1 MPAFGGKAD
10 IEGHGAITTKILILM
25 MEPTELPVPALREF
39 LHLIRTPVGPTSY
52 SGRTAEL
59 VAFLEGR
66 RTPLVDIGGQIH

>member
-1 MPAFGGKAD
+1 
-10 IEGHGAITTKILILM
+10 M

-52 SGRTAEL
+52 SGRTVEL

-66 RTPLVDIGGQIH
+66 RTLLVDIGGQIH

>member
-1 MPAFGGKAD
+1 
-10 IEGHGAITTKILILM
+10 M

-52 SGRTAEL
+52 LGRAAEL

-66 RTPLVDIGGQIH
+66 RTPLVDIGGQIR